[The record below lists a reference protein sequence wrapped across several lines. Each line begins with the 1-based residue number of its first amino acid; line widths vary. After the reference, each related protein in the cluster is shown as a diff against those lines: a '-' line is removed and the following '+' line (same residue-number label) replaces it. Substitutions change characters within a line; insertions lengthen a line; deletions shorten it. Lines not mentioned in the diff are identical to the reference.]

1 MNTVHNLIPS
11 DWNSFIQSYENRLDP
26 FWVNFWMWCQVQVQF
41 HSFSCNCLLDTELFV
56 SKIVIPCGQSFL
68 TCEKLVCHIYMPVF
82 LDYHLDPI
90 DVYICPYGSTIISI
104 FSFFCSKLWNQKIL
118 ATQFW
123 YSFKIILIIPCQL
136 TFHINFWNNLSV
148 SWGKYP
154 YLRF

>member
-1 MNTVHNLIPS
+1 MKIGLIHFELIFGCGVRYKS
-11 DWNSFIQSYENRLDP
+11 NFILFHVIVYLIQNFLFQRL
-26 FWVNFWMWCQVQVQF
+26 
-41 HSFSCNCLLDTELFV
+41 
-56 SKIVIPCGQSFL
+56 VIPCGQSFL

-123 YSFKIILIIPCQL
+123 YSFKIILIILCQL